1 MFGFSIDVGVIS
13 RLDVV
18 QESFTEASLGRP
30 DLVDLAELGGR
41 LAAATEAVELLK
53 QAVEADPRPGVVAE
67 EVLGQFF
74 DAAGLA
80 YVSARWPHFLYV
92 MRLLGLLTDAL
103 PQEET
108 ADSIEA
114 FGTGFWRVVRWDDVD
129 GLIGDGWRALGGDL
143 QTESDA
149 RRLSTLLAV
158 VGLAFAYAK
167 PIVDGL
173 KAMNIDPRTAQ
184 VLFGWDP
191 DPGSTTPVADDI
203 SRRFVTIMLRLVD
216 ETDPQAEPTA
226 ETTYDVTVTLA
237 WVPAEH
243 GGPGLW
249 VSLGGGAERD
259 MPLGKGWRFVAG
271 GDLTNGV
278 EMMIPGRSAPDGAG
292 LFRIGSTTG
301 GSLEF
306 RLERRDE
313 GSAGRPA
320 EPWRIGS
327 WLEAKAF
334 ELALRLSDQ
343 DPMLAGIVRV
353 RDAAL
358 SIQRPESGFWHY
370 LVPDGG
376 LRLTFDV
383 GLIVDTSPRFTLE
396 GGSGLTLLIPIRTDT
411 SHVQGLH
418 LFLAFRKGEHDDD
431 PFAFE
436 ASAGFSLKFGPF
448 TAVVDRFGVVL
459 PRAAHALDG
468 APWFRFPDAIGLN
481 LDGGFVHGGGF
492 LRFDPEAG
500 RYSGVLTLTIARY
513 TVTAFGLITDLDP
526 GYSLL
531 IVLSLTFDPP
541 FTGPLGFELAGL
553 GGVIGHNHGADVKA
567 LQAAVRTGAV
577 RTMLFP
583 ADPVA
588 AAPRVLTTLSNVFP
602 VRPGS
607 SLLGIGVNLGWS
619 HGRVSLVAAVI
630 VESGP
635 TSRVLILGS
644 LVATAP
650 DKDHPVIRVQ
660 VDVAGVIDSSRPT
673 VEFDGSLVDSFIGP
687 FTLTGDGTFRFRAAR
702 DPAPGQDAS
711 EEDEGVFLV
720 AIGGFHP
727 AFTPPTTV
735 SIPPQRRLAL
745 ALPMENPRLR
755 LELYAAITTN
765 SLQLG
770 AKLEISARKAGF
782 SAEAII
788 GFDALAV
795 RDPFHITV
803 DLQAR
808 ASIKHGSTTLAHV
821 GLDLRV
827 DGPSPWHVTG
837 KATLSLLFFSISI
850 PIDGTFG
857 SDSPQEVPPTMD
869 AAAALHAA
877 LTDPAAWETTAPGG
891 AAALVALRSTVAAG
905 ELAAHPAG
913 TLAAR
918 QDLLPLGIDLTH
930 VGRAR
935 IPTDRFAV
943 ETVTVNGDLMDAH
956 DVRAHFAAGEYLD
969 LSDDEQL
976 HRPAFERFIS
986 GFSCGSDEV
995 TTGPAEAGAIGYEE
1009 IILGPD
1015 GAVEE
1020 RPPKRRPPV
1029 IHALRHGA
1037 ALGPAA
1043 ASTLRQ
1049 DDATRAMRRSPAIRL
1064 KAVGRVVAEAETLR
1078 PLPGVPVGL
1087 TDTEAR
1093 QHLSAASGAGVRAL
1107 VLQAHE
1113 AGVG

>member
-1 MFGFSIDVGVIS
+1 MAEQADDDRNGLVWFLTELRDFVGLLVNLLGDDDVAEDMFGFSIDVGVIS

-158 VGLAFAYAK
+158 VGLAFAYTK

-259 MPLGKGWRFVAG
+259 MPLGKGWHFVAG

-358 SIQRPESGFWHY
+358 SIQRPESGFWHH

-376 LRLTFDV
+376 LRAHVRRRPDRRHQPT
-383 GLIVDTSPRFTLE
+383 IHPR
-396 GGSGLTLLIPIRTDT
+396 GR
-411 SHVQGLH
+411 
-418 LFLAFRKGEHDDD
+418 
-431 PFAFE
+431 
-436 ASAGFSLKFGPF
+436 FGPHS
-448 TAVVDRFGVVL
+448 AHPDPHGHLARAGPAPL
-459 PRAAHALDG
+459 PRVPQGRARRR
-468 APWFRFPDAIGLN
+468 PVR
-481 LDGGFVHGGGF
+481 
-492 LRFDPEAG
+492 LRGIRRVLPEAG
-500 RYSGVLTLTIARY
+500 ALHGR
-513 TVTAFGLITDLDP
+513 
-526 GYSLL
+526 
-531 IVLSLTFDPP
+531 
-541 FTGPLGFELAGL
+541 
-553 GGVIGHNHGADVKA
+553 GG
-567 LQAAVRTGAV
+567 
-577 RTMLFP
+577 
-583 ADPVA
+583 
-588 AAPRVLTTLSNVFP
+588 P
-602 VRPGS
+602 VRRRPAPGGPRAGRRALVPLPRRDRAEPRRRVRPRWRLPALRPRS
-607 SLLGIGVNLGWS
+607 RSLLGCAHPDDRPLHGDRLRADHRPGPGLLAAHRPVAHLRTSVHRTPRLRARGSRWRHRPQPRRRREGAAGRGA
-619 HGRVSLVAAVI
+619 HGRRPHDAVPRRP
-630 VESGP
+630 G
-635 TSRVLILGS
+635 GGG
-644 LVATAP
+644 TARA
-650 DKDHPVIRVQ
+650 DHPVERLPRPAGKLPSRHRREPRLVTRPCLARGRRDRRVGPN
-660 VDVAGVIDSSRPT
+660 VKGSHPRVAGGHCP
-673 VEFDGSLVDSFIGP
+673 
-687 FTLTGDGTFRFRAAR
+687 
-702 DPAPGQDAS
+702 
-711 EEDEGVFLV
+711 
-720 AIGGFHP
+720 
-727 AFTPPTTV
+727 
-735 SIPPQRRLAL
+735 
-745 ALPMENPRLR
+745 
-755 LELYAAITTN
+755 
-765 SLQLG
+765 
-770 AKLEISARKAGF
+770 
-782 SAEAII
+782 
-788 GFDALAV
+788 
-795 RDPFHITV
+795 
-803 DLQAR
+803 
-808 ASIKHGSTTLAHV
+808 
-821 GLDLRV
+821 
-827 DGPSPWHVTG
+827 
-837 KATLSLLFFSISI
+837 
-850 PIDGTFG
+850 
-857 SDSPQEVPPTMD
+857 
-869 AAAALHAA
+869 
-877 LTDPAAWETTAPGG
+877 
-891 AAALVALRSTVAAG
+891 
-905 ELAAHPAG
+905 
-913 TLAAR
+913 
-918 QDLLPLGIDLTH
+918 
-930 VGRAR
+930 
-935 IPTDRFAV
+935 
-943 ETVTVNGDLMDAH
+943 
-956 DVRAHFAAGEYLD
+956 
-969 LSDDEQL
+969 
-976 HRPAFERFIS
+976 
-986 GFSCGSDEV
+986 
-995 TTGPAEAGAIGYEE
+995 
-1009 IILGPD
+1009 
-1015 GAVEE
+1015 
-1020 RPPKRRPPV
+1020 
-1029 IHALRHGA
+1029 
-1037 ALGPAA
+1037 
-1043 ASTLRQ
+1043 
-1049 DDATRAMRRSPAIRL
+1049 
-1064 KAVGRVVAEAETLR
+1064 
-1078 PLPGVPVGL
+1078 
-1087 TDTEAR
+1087 
-1093 QHLSAASGAGVRAL
+1093 
-1107 VLQAHE
+1107 
-1113 AGVG
+1113 